1 MQDRHA
7 MNRKPDS
14 LPRRIEDIDPSF
26 EPWEPPRPIPIF
38 LLAVLFALAIAGVG
52 MYLSDLA
59 PWTDSGSADTV
70 ASGPVALVTPA
81 VPPTTG
87 GALTDAPVLVHSGRG
102 SVWSCASCHGDQGEG
117 AGITPRLAGLSEGY
131 LAKQLRDFASGE
143 RLNESMHYVAR
154 ELQQQ
159 DITELAAYYAGM
171 PVPELNLPPSDAD
184 LIRGQRLFE
193 KGDWKLDVPA
203 CISCHGSEGQ
213 GVGAAFPPLAAQ
225 QPEYLFSQLAAW
237 KGGHRH
243 NSPQTLMDDIASQL
257 SYEDLYA
264 VSYYAASL
272 SPQGRDARVKPSTEN
287 INERQ

>member
-1 MQDRHA
+1 MQDKNA
-7 MNRKPDS
+7 INVNPDS
-14 LPRRIEDIDPSF
+14 LPPRVEDIDPTF

-38 LLAVLFALAIAGVG
+38 LLAVLFALALAGVG

-59 PWTDSGSADTV
+59 PWTESGSPDTV
-70 ASGPVALVTPA
+70 ASGPVAPLAPSSPTLGSIPQNAPA
-81 VPPTTG
+81 
-87 GALTDAPVLVHSGRG
+87 LVHSGRD

-117 AGITPRLAGLSEGY
+117 AGITPRLAGLPQDY

-143 RLNESMHYVAR
+143 RLNESMQYVAR

-159 DITELAAYYAGM
+159 DITELAAYYASM
-171 PVPELNLPPSDAD
+171 PVPQMVLPPSDAD
-184 LIRGQRLFE
+184 LARGRVLFE
-193 KGDWKLDVPA
+193 NGDWKLNVPA
-203 CISCHGSEGQ
+203 CISCHGSQGE

-243 NSPQTLMDDIASQL
+243 NSPQDLMDDIASRL

-272 SPQGRDARVKPSTEN
+272 PQPDREGRANAN
-287 INERQ
+287 IEDSDGS